1 MRYLDCN
8 TFVGRPAGRM
18 PYITQAVTPARLVAE
33 LDRVGIHEAAVY
45 HVLAREHAPAA
56 GNALLGRELA
66 GLAEPERRRLHPV
79 GVVLPPHTG
88 ELPEPETLVRELL
101 AGGTRMAR
109 IFPSADMGGH
119 RFSLAPWC
127 SGELLTALERARM
140 PLAVDFTLFRRGEPP
155 WREVYDLA
163 ESHPDLPVILMDIQ
177 GRNNRTLYPLLK
189 RFPNLLVQTAGF
201 NVHHGLEDLCER
213 FGAHRAVF
221 GSGYPVQSLGGARLQ
236 LDRADLPEADR
247 ALIAGGTLT
256 GLLARAGEG
265 IATYA
270 H

>member
-8 TFVGRPAGRM
+8 TFIGRPAGRM
-18 PYITQAVTPARLVAE
+18 PYITKEVTPEGLLAE

-45 HVLAREHAPAA
+45 HVLAREHDPAT
-56 GNALLGRELA
+56 GNALLARELA
-66 GLAEPERRRLHPV
+66 ALPAPARARLHPV

-88 ELPEPETLVRELL
+88 ELPEPGTLVRELL
-101 AGGTRMAR
+101 AGGVRMAR
-109 IFPSADMGGH
+109 IFPSAAMNGH

-127 SGELLTALERARM
+127 SGELLDALERARM

-163 ESHPDLPVILMDIQ
+163 EHHPGLPIILMDVQ
-177 GRNNRTLYPLLK
+177 GRNNRTLYPLLN
-189 RFPNLLVQTAGF
+189 RFANLHVQSAGL

-213 FGAHRAVF
+213 FGAHRVVF
-221 GSGYPVQSLGGARLQ
+221 GSGYPVQTLGGARLQ
-236 LDRADLPEADR
+236 LDRARLPQRDR
-247 ALIAGGTLT
+247 EMIASGTLA

-265 IATYA
+265 TVARA